1 MNNKDVIDEIADIRA
16 NNNGLWM
23 QLLEI
28 ALEAEPELTKTVLRQ
43 INNNDGQV
51 SALLKELAK

>member
-28 ALEAEPELTKTVLRQ
+28 ALEAEPEVTKTVLRQ